1 MPTTKLQRLFQY
13 GSLATSMS
21 LNAAS
26 DGIKSVVSGQKTSL
40 KQLALSSKNV
50 SLLGDRLK
58 KMRGAALK
66 VGQMLSIQDESFLPR
81 EISQLLQTVQNQSY
95 FMPPRQL
102 NRILTAN
109 FGDQWRAK
117 FKSFNETPIASA
129 SISQVH
135 SAVLQSGEKV
145 AVKIQ
150 YPGVKDSI
158 DSDMDTLLALLSA
171 SSLLPKGMYADKSI
185 ANAREELKWECD
197 FIREAQAIKKFGELL
212 ADDSVFV
219 VPKVYDHLTTKDI
232 ITMDYLEGEPITDL
246 SRDDQ
251 QLKDWIGSEIM
262 RLCLC
267 EIAVFKFMQTDPN
280 WGNFLYNSQTG
291 KIELIDFGASRG
303 FDDQFISNYVHC
315 LTAGVNQDYE
325 QVKLYST
332 KLGYLTGL
340 ETKEM
345 TDAHVESIMVLGE
358 PFRPTSSSQDSTY
371 DFSKQDVTNRVKA
384 KIGLMLR
391 ERLTPPP
398 EETYSLH
405 RKFSGVF
412 LLCTRLQAKIKCHEL
427 FERYFK

>member
-13 GSLATSMS
+13 GSIATSMS

-26 DGIKSVVSGQKTSL
+26 DGIRSVVSGEKTNL
-40 KQLALSSKNV
+40 KKLALSSRNV

-81 EISQLLQTVQNQSY
+81 EISELLKSVQNQGY

-102 NRILTAN
+102 NRVLISN
-109 FGDQWRAK
+109 FGENWKDQ
-117 FKSFNETPIASA
+117 FKEFNEIPIASA

-135 SAVLQSGEKV
+135 SAILSTGEKV

-158 DSDMDTLLALLSA
+158 DSDMDNLLMLLSA

-185 ANAREELKWECD
+185 ANARKELKWECD
-197 FIREAQAIKKFGELL
+197 FLREAEAIKKFGQLL
-212 ADDSVFV
+212 QNDPVFI
-219 VPKVYDHLTTKDI
+219 VPKVYDHLTTQDI
-232 ITMDYLEGEPITDL
+232 ITMDYLEGQPITDIE
-246 SRDDQ
+246 RDQ
-251 QLKDWIGSEIM
+251 ETKDWLGTQIM
-262 RLCLC
+262 RLCLL
-267 EIAVFKFMQTDPN
+267 EIARFKFMQTDPN
-280 WGNFLYNSQTG
+280 WGNFLYNSETK

-303 FDDQFISNYVHC
+303 FGDEFISNYVQC
-315 LTAGVNQDYE
+315 LRAGVEQDSKKVE
-325 QVKLYST
+325 EFSK

-340 ETKEM
+340 ETSEM
-345 TDAHVESIMVLGE
+345 TQAHVESIIVLGE
-358 PFRPTSSSQDSTY
+358 PFRPSPTKAY
-371 DFSKQDVTNRVKA
+371 DFSTQDVTNRVKE
-384 KIGLMLR
+384 KMGLMLR

-412 LLCTRLQAKIKCHEL
+412 LLCTRLGANVKCDEL
-427 FERYFK
+427 LDKYFR